1 MGDSDGKDHDPKVIP
16 LFRPVPPNWM
26 RNAHRNAKGKIIGN
40 VENTLLA
47 LRECP
52 QLHWCFAYDQMA
64 HLPLVMGGLPLLPG
78 QDRPEGET
86 WPRLQTD
93 ADEVHLQAWLQHEA
107 MPHVALGTVRDAIGL
122 RCQER
127 RFHPVRKYLD
137 SLEWDGEMRLAHLM
151 TGYFGAEHSSYAIKI
166 GIMFMIALIAR
177 VRQPGC
183 QMDYM
188 VVLEGEQGMLKSS
201 ALKILG
207 GPWFSDTLPDIR
219 QARETSQHL
228 RGKWIIEIGEL
239 AAISHAQSERLK
251 AFLTHR
257 TERYLPR
264 YARNEVEE
272 PRQCVFVGST
282 NRDTY
287 LSDESGGR
295 RFWPIKTGDILLK
308 ALEEDRDQLFAE
320 ACVRYDAGNPW
331 WPDPAWE
338 ARHIKPE
345 QEARF
350 ETDPWEDAV
359 LAHVNAKMPDSDGV
373 VRVQI
378 SESARV
384 ALGADATFRV
394 ATKDQRRIAAILIRH
409 GWRPGR
415 ENVKRFYFKYLG
427 ESDAGA
433 SLNP

>member
-1 MGDSDGKDHDPKVIP
+1 
-16 LFRPVPPNWM
+16 
-26 RNAHRNAKGKIIGN
+26 
-40 VENTLLA
+40 
-47 LRECP
+47 
-52 QLHWCFAYDQMA
+52 
-64 HLPLVMGGLPLLPG
+64 
-78 QDRPEGET
+78 
-86 WPRLQTD
+86 
-93 ADEVHLQAWLQHEA
+93 
-107 MPHVALGTVRDAIGL
+107 
-122 RCQER
+122 
-127 RFHPVRKYLD
+127 
-137 SLEWDGEMRLAHLM
+137 
-151 TGYFGAEHSSYAIKI
+151 
-166 GIMFMIALIAR
+166 
-177 VRQPGC
+177 
-183 QMDYM
+183 M

-219 QARETSQHL
+219 QPRETSQHL

-264 YARNEVEE
+264 YAHNEVEE
-272 PRQCVFVGST
+272 PRQCVFVGTT
-282 NRDTY
+282 NRDSY
-287 LSDESGGR
+287 LSDETGGR
-295 RFWPIKTGDILLK
+295 RFWPIKTGDILLQ

-320 ACVRYDAGNPW
+320 ACVRYDAGKPW

-373 VRVQI
+373 TRVQI
-378 SESARV
+378 SEIART

-409 GWRPGR
+409 GWKAGHDERR
-415 ENVKRFYFKYLG
+415 RFYAKYLG
-427 ESDAGA
+427 
-433 SLNP
+433 